1 MTESLG
7 GEDGTR
13 QRLIC
18 QEHDLTVTQYFGMT
32 VGETAITGWASLR
45 KLHKTNRM

>member
-7 GEDGTR
+7 GEDGMR
-13 QRLIC
+13 RRRVC
-18 QEHDLTVTQYFGMT
+18 HERDLTVMQYFGMT

-45 KLHKTNRM
+45 KLPKTNRM